1 MKYMVMECHLTY
13 AVVLSEDGRFLKAAN
28 LHYEPGQVVTDLVEM
43 EIPESRRDEKR
54 KGRRWI
60 YTLAAAAACLMLAAT
75 SMFQAGNRT
84 YGSVYMTINP
94 EVRIDVNRKDLVVD
108 LEGINQDGLE
118 LIDGYSYRKKEL
130 DVVVDELVDR
140 AIDQGYLHE
149 GGRISLALE
158 GEDGQWVMDQSDSL
172 STHLNEHL
180 TGKMSVT
187 IEVTDR
193 NHESSQVMIPI
204 TPQADHYNEMDYGED
219 KETPG
224 RTITMKWIMGKIKK
238 RLRKR
243 SQFRRSQYCRR
254 RLQRRIRKPASRRRA
269 AGRKA
274 SRRSRRRQKQSQ
286 LQQSQ
291 CRQDRLPS
299 RRRSRP
305 PHCLKPGLL
314 MTTVRRTM
322 KIPTMARRIMATGTT
337 VRPIMEIWT
346 TARPTTG
353 TMMTMTMG
361 MMIKKFFSHPVFP
374 DTLPYSFNVKQIRGP
389 LSPKK
394 FLM

>member
-75 SMFQAGNRT
+75 SMLQAGNRT

-158 GEDGQWVMDQSDSL
+158 GEDGQWVMDHSDSL

-219 KETPG
+219 KETPAETEPVPTESVSPETAPTENQETG
-224 RTITMKWIMGKIKK
+224 A
-238 RLRKR
+238 
-243 SQFRRSQYCRR
+243 
-254 RLQRRIRKPASRRRA
+254 PAESSRAESVPAVTAPSEAVPAPTEPVPAEPAPTEPAPIQETQPPA
-269 AGRKA
+269 ALPETWPADDDGQTDYED
-274 SRRSRRRQKQSQ
+274 SDDGQTDYG
-286 LQQSQ
+286 
-291 CRQDRLPS
+291 DRDD
-299 RRRSRP
+299 
-305 PHCLKPGLL
+305 GQ
-314 MTTVRRTM
+314 TDY
-322 KIPTMARRIMATGTT
+322 GDDDDDDD
-337 VRPIMEIWT
+337 
-346 TARPTTG
+346 G
-353 TMMTMTMG
+353 
-361 MMIKKFFSHPVFP
+361 
-374 DTLPYSFNVKQIRGP
+374 DDD
-389 LSPKK
+389 
-394 FLM
+394 

>member
-75 SMFQAGNRT
+75 SMLQAGNRT

-158 GEDGQWVMDQSDSL
+158 GEDGQWVMDHSDSL

-219 KETPG
+219 KETPAETEPVPTESVSPETAPTENQETG
-224 RTITMKWIMGKIKK
+224 V
-238 RLRKR
+238 
-243 SQFRRSQYCRR
+243 
-254 RLQRRIRKPASRRRA
+254 PAESSRAESVPAVTAPTEAVPAPTEPVPAEPAPTEPAPIQETQPPA
-269 AGRKA
+269 ALPETWPDDDDGQTDYED
-274 SRRSRRRQKQSQ
+274 SDDGQTDYG
-286 LQQSQ
+286 
-291 CRQDRLPS
+291 DRDD
-299 RRRSRP
+299 
-305 PHCLKPGLL
+305 GQ
-314 MTTVRRTM
+314 TDY
-322 KIPTMARRIMATGTT
+322 GDDDDDDD
-337 VRPIMEIWT
+337 
-346 TARPTTG
+346 G
-353 TMMTMTMG
+353 
-361 MMIKKFFSHPVFP
+361 
-374 DTLPYSFNVKQIRGP
+374 DDD
-389 LSPKK
+389 
-394 FLM
+394 

>member
-75 SMFQAGNRT
+75 SMLQAGNRT

-158 GEDGQWVMDQSDSL
+158 GEDGQWVMDHSDSL

-219 KETPG
+219 KETPAETEPVPTESVSPETAPTENQETG
-224 RTITMKWIMGKIKK
+224 A
-238 RLRKR
+238 
-243 SQFRRSQYCRR
+243 
-254 RLQRRIRKPASRRRA
+254 PAESSRA
-269 AGRKA
+269 ESVPAVTAPSEAVLAPTEPAPPEPAPTEPAPIQETQPPVALPETWPADDDGQTDYED
-274 SRRSRRRQKQSQ
+274 SDDGQTDYG
-286 LQQSQ
+286 
-291 CRQDRLPS
+291 DRDD
-299 RRRSRP
+299 
-305 PHCLKPGLL
+305 GQ
-314 MTTVRRTM
+314 TDY
-322 KIPTMARRIMATGTT
+322 GDDDDDDD
-337 VRPIMEIWT
+337 
-346 TARPTTG
+346 G
-353 TMMTMTMG
+353 
-361 MMIKKFFSHPVFP
+361 
-374 DTLPYSFNVKQIRGP
+374 DDD
-389 LSPKK
+389 
-394 FLM
+394 

>member
-158 GEDGQWVMDQSDSL
+158 GEDGQWVMDHSDSL

-219 KETPG
+219 KETPAETEPVPTESVSPETAPTENQETG
-224 RTITMKWIMGKIKK
+224 A
-238 RLRKR
+238 
-243 SQFRRSQYCRR
+243 
-254 RLQRRIRKPASRRRA
+254 PAESSRA
-269 AGRKA
+269 ESVPAVTAPSEAVPAPTEPVPAEPAPTEPAPIQETQPPVALPETWPADDDGQTDYED
-274 SRRSRRRQKQSQ
+274 SDDGQTDYG
-286 LQQSQ
+286 
-291 CRQDRLPS
+291 DRDD
-299 RRRSRP
+299 
-305 PHCLKPGLL
+305 GQ
-314 MTTVRRTM
+314 TDY
-322 KIPTMARRIMATGTT
+322 GDDDDDDD
-337 VRPIMEIWT
+337 
-346 TARPTTG
+346 G
-353 TMMTMTMG
+353 
-361 MMIKKFFSHPVFP
+361 
-374 DTLPYSFNVKQIRGP
+374 DDD
-389 LSPKK
+389 
-394 FLM
+394 

>member
-75 SMFQAGNRT
+75 SMLQAGNRT

-158 GEDGQWVMDQSDSL
+158 GEDGQWVMDHSDSL

-219 KETPG
+219 KETPAETEPVPTESVSPETAPTENQETG
-224 RTITMKWIMGKIKK
+224 A
-238 RLRKR
+238 
-243 SQFRRSQYCRR
+243 
-254 RLQRRIRKPASRRRA
+254 PAESSRA
-269 AGRKA
+269 ESVPAVTA
-274 SRRSRRRQKQSQ
+274 
-286 LQQSQ
+286 
-291 CRQDRLPS
+291 PS
-299 RRRSRP
+299 EAVPAPTEPAP
-305 PHCLKPGLL
+305 PEPA
-314 MTTVRRTM
+314 
-322 KIPTMARRIMATGTT
+322 PTEPA
-337 VRPIMEIWT
+337 PIQET
-346 TARPTTG
+346 QPPA
-353 TMMTMTMG
+353 
-361 MMIKKFFSHPVFP
+361 
-374 DTLPYSFNVKQIRGP
+374 TLPETWPDDDDGQTDYEDSDDGQTDYGDRDDGQTDYGDDDDDDDGDDD
-389 LSPKK
+389 
-394 FLM
+394 

>member
-158 GEDGQWVMDQSDSL
+158 GEDGQWVMDHSDSL

-219 KETPG
+219 KETPAETEPVPTESVSPETAPTENQETG
-224 RTITMKWIMGKIKK
+224 A
-238 RLRKR
+238 
-243 SQFRRSQYCRR
+243 
-254 RLQRRIRKPASRRRA
+254 PAESSRA
-269 AGRKA
+269 ESVPAVTAPSEAVLAPTEPAPPEPAPTEPAPIQETQPPVALPETWPADDDGQTDYED
-274 SRRSRRRQKQSQ
+274 SDDGQTDYG
-286 LQQSQ
+286 
-291 CRQDRLPS
+291 DRDD
-299 RRRSRP
+299 
-305 PHCLKPGLL
+305 GQ
-314 MTTVRRTM
+314 TDY
-322 KIPTMARRIMATGTT
+322 GDDDDDDD
-337 VRPIMEIWT
+337 
-346 TARPTTG
+346 G
-353 TMMTMTMG
+353 
-361 MMIKKFFSHPVFP
+361 
-374 DTLPYSFNVKQIRGP
+374 DDD
-389 LSPKK
+389 
-394 FLM
+394 

>member
-75 SMFQAGNRT
+75 SMLQAGNRT

-108 LEGINQDGLE
+108 LEGINEDGLE

-158 GEDGQWVMDQSDSL
+158 GEDGQWVMDHSDSL

-219 KETPG
+219 KETPAETEPVPTESVSPETAPTENQETG
-224 RTITMKWIMGKIKK
+224 A
-238 RLRKR
+238 
-243 SQFRRSQYCRR
+243 
-254 RLQRRIRKPASRRRA
+254 PAESSRAESVPAVTAPSEAVPAPTEPAPPEPAPTEPAPIQETQPPA
-269 AGRKA
+269 ALPETWPADDDGQTDYED
-274 SRRSRRRQKQSQ
+274 SDDGQTDYG
-286 LQQSQ
+286 
-291 CRQDRLPS
+291 DRDD
-299 RRRSRP
+299 
-305 PHCLKPGLL
+305 GQ
-314 MTTVRRTM
+314 TDY
-322 KIPTMARRIMATGTT
+322 GDDDDDDD
-337 VRPIMEIWT
+337 
-346 TARPTTG
+346 G
-353 TMMTMTMG
+353 
-361 MMIKKFFSHPVFP
+361 
-374 DTLPYSFNVKQIRGP
+374 DDD
-389 LSPKK
+389 
-394 FLM
+394 

>member
-158 GEDGQWVMDQSDSL
+158 GEDGQWVMDHSDSL

-219 KETPG
+219 KETPAE
-224 RTITMKWIMGKIKK
+224 TE
-238 RLRKR
+238 
-243 SQFRRSQYCRR
+243 
-254 RLQRRIRKPASRRRA
+254 PAPTESVSPETAPTENQETGAPAESSRA
-269 AGRKA
+269 ESVPAVTVPSEAVPAPTEPAPPEPAPTEPAPIQETQPPVALPETWPADDDGQTDYED
-274 SRRSRRRQKQSQ
+274 SDDGQTDYG
-286 LQQSQ
+286 
-291 CRQDRLPS
+291 DRDD
-299 RRRSRP
+299 
-305 PHCLKPGLL
+305 GQ
-314 MTTVRRTM
+314 TDY
-322 KIPTMARRIMATGTT
+322 GDDDDDDD
-337 VRPIMEIWT
+337 
-346 TARPTTG
+346 G
-353 TMMTMTMG
+353 
-361 MMIKKFFSHPVFP
+361 
-374 DTLPYSFNVKQIRGP
+374 DD
-389 LSPKK
+389 
-394 FLM
+394 

>member
-75 SMFQAGNRT
+75 SMLQAGNRT

-158 GEDGQWVMDQSDSL
+158 GEDGQWVMDHSDSL

-219 KETPG
+219 KETPEE
-224 RTITMKWIMGKIKK
+224 TEPVQTE
-238 RLRKR
+238 
-243 SQFRRSQYCRR
+243 
-254 RLQRRIRKPASRRRA
+254 PAPTESVSPETAPTENQETGVPAESSRA
-269 AGRKA
+269 ESVPAVTA
-274 SRRSRRRQKQSQ
+274 
-286 LQQSQ
+286 
-291 CRQDRLPS
+291 PTEAVPAPTEPA
-299 RRRSRP
+299 P
-305 PHCLKPGLL
+305 PEPA
-314 MTTVRRTM
+314 
-322 KIPTMARRIMATGTT
+322 PTEPA
-337 VRPIMEIWT
+337 PIQET
-346 TARPTTG
+346 QPPA
-353 TMMTMTMG
+353 
-361 MMIKKFFSHPVFP
+361 
-374 DTLPYSFNVKQIRGP
+374 TLPETWPDDDDGQTDYEDSDDGQTDYGDRDDGQTDYGDDDDDDDGDDD
-389 LSPKK
+389 
-394 FLM
+394 

>member
-158 GEDGQWVMDQSDSL
+158 GEDGQWVMDHSDSL

-219 KETPG
+219 KETPAETEPVQTEPVSLETAPTENQETG
-224 RTITMKWIMGKIKK
+224 A
-238 RLRKR
+238 
-243 SQFRRSQYCRR
+243 
-254 RLQRRIRKPASRRRA
+254 PAESSRA
-269 AGRKA
+269 ESVPAVTAPSEAVPAPTEPAPPEPAPTEPAPIQETQPPVALPETWPADDDGQTDYED
-274 SRRSRRRQKQSQ
+274 SDDGQTDYG
-286 LQQSQ
+286 
-291 CRQDRLPS
+291 DRDD
-299 RRRSRP
+299 
-305 PHCLKPGLL
+305 GQ
-314 MTTVRRTM
+314 TDY
-322 KIPTMARRIMATGTT
+322 GDDDDDDD
-337 VRPIMEIWT
+337 
-346 TARPTTG
+346 G
-353 TMMTMTMG
+353 
-361 MMIKKFFSHPVFP
+361 
-374 DTLPYSFNVKQIRGP
+374 DDD
-389 LSPKK
+389 
-394 FLM
+394 

>member
-75 SMFQAGNRT
+75 SMLQAGNRT

-158 GEDGQWVMDQSDSL
+158 GEDGQWVMDHSDSL

-219 KETPG
+219 KETPAETEPVQTEPVLPETAPTENQETG
-224 RTITMKWIMGKIKK
+224 V
-238 RLRKR
+238 
-243 SQFRRSQYCRR
+243 
-254 RLQRRIRKPASRRRA
+254 PAESSRA
-269 AGRKA
+269 ESVPAVTAPTEAVPAPTEPVPAGPA
-274 SRRSRRRQKQSQ
+274 PIQETQPPSALPETWPADDDGQTDYEDSDDGQTDYG
-286 LQQSQ
+286 
-291 CRQDRLPS
+291 DRDDGQTDYGDLDD
-299 RRRSRP
+299 
-305 PHCLKPGLL
+305 GQ
-314 MTTVRRTM
+314 TDY
-322 KIPTMARRIMATGTT
+322 GDDDDDDD
-337 VRPIMEIWT
+337 
-346 TARPTTG
+346 G
-353 TMMTMTMG
+353 
-361 MMIKKFFSHPVFP
+361 
-374 DTLPYSFNVKQIRGP
+374 DDD
-389 LSPKK
+389 
-394 FLM
+394 

>member
-130 DVVVDELVDR
+130 DVVVVELVDR

-158 GEDGQWVMDQSDSL
+158 GEDGQWVMDHSDSL

-224 RTITMKWIMGKIKK
+224 ETEPVSPETAPTENQETGV
-238 RLRKR
+238 
-243 SQFRRSQYCRR
+243 
-254 RLQRRIRKPASRRRA
+254 PAESSRA
-269 AGRKA
+269 ESVPAVTA
-274 SRRSRRRQKQSQ
+274 PTEAVPAPTEPVPAEPAPVQETQ
-286 LQQSQ
+286 
-291 CRQDRLPS
+291 
-299 RRRSRP
+299 P
-305 PHCLKPGLL
+305 P
-314 MTTVRRTM
+314 
-322 KIPTMARRIMATGTT
+322 A
-337 VRPIMEIWT
+337 
-346 TARPTTG
+346 
-353 TMMTMTMG
+353 
-361 MMIKKFFSHPVFP
+361 
-374 DTLPYSFNVKQIRGP
+374 TLPETWPDDDDGQTDYEDSDDGQTDYGDRDDGQTDYGDDDDDDDYDGDDD
-389 LSPKK
+389 
-394 FLM
+394 

>member
-75 SMFQAGNRT
+75 SMLQAGNRT

-158 GEDGQWVMDQSDSL
+158 GEDGQWVMDHSDSL

-219 KETPG
+219 KETPAETEPVQTEPVSLETAPTENQETG
-224 RTITMKWIMGKIKK
+224 V
-238 RLRKR
+238 
-243 SQFRRSQYCRR
+243 
-254 RLQRRIRKPASRRRA
+254 PA
-269 AGRKA
+269 
-274 SRRSRRRQKQSQ
+274 
-286 LQQSQ
+286 
-291 CRQDRLPS
+291 P
-299 RRRSRP
+299 
-305 PHCLKPGLL
+305 
-314 MTTVRRTM
+314 
-322 KIPTMARRIMATGTT
+322 
-337 VRPIMEIWT
+337 
-346 TARPTTG
+346 
-353 TMMTMTMG
+353 
-361 MMIKKFFSHPVFP
+361 
-374 DTLPYSFNVKQIRGP
+374 
-389 LSPKK
+389 
-394 FLM
+394 

>member
-75 SMFQAGNRT
+75 SMLQAGNRT
-84 YGSVYMTINP
+84 YGSVYMIINP

-158 GEDGQWVMDQSDSL
+158 GEDGQWVMDHSDSL

-219 KETPG
+219 KETPAETEPVQTEPVSLETAPTENQETG
-224 RTITMKWIMGKIKK
+224 A
-238 RLRKR
+238 
-243 SQFRRSQYCRR
+243 
-254 RLQRRIRKPASRRRA
+254 PAESSRGESVPAVTAPTEAVPAPTEPVPAEPAPTEPAPIQETQPPA
-269 AGRKA
+269 ALPETWPADDDGQTDYED
-274 SRRSRRRQKQSQ
+274 SDDGQTDYG
-286 LQQSQ
+286 
-291 CRQDRLPS
+291 DRDD
-299 RRRSRP
+299 
-305 PHCLKPGLL
+305 GQ
-314 MTTVRRTM
+314 TDYEDDDDDDD
-322 KIPTMARRIMATGTT
+322 G
-337 VRPIMEIWT
+337 
-346 TARPTTG
+346 
-353 TMMTMTMG
+353 
-361 MMIKKFFSHPVFP
+361 
-374 DTLPYSFNVKQIRGP
+374 DDD
-389 LSPKK
+389 
-394 FLM
+394 

>member
-60 YTLAAAAACLMLAAT
+60 YTLAAAAACLMLA
-75 SMFQAGNRT
+75 
-84 YGSVYMTINP
+84 TINP

-158 GEDGQWVMDQSDSL
+158 GEDGQWVMDHSDSL

-224 RTITMKWIMGKIKK
+224 ESGNRRPGGEQQGGK
-238 RLRKR
+238 RPGGHGADR
-243 SQFRRSQYCRR
+243 SSPSSNR
-254 RLQRRIRKPASRRRA
+254 AS
-269 AGRKA
+269 AGR
-274 SRRSRRRQKQSQ
+274 
-286 LQQSQ
+286 
-291 CRQDRLPS
+291 
-299 RRRSRP
+299 
-305 PHCLKPGLL
+305 
-314 MTTVRRTM
+314 
-322 KIPTMARRIMATGTT
+322 TG
-337 VRPIMEIWT
+337 
-346 TARPTTG
+346 
-353 TMMTMTMG
+353 
-361 MMIKKFFSHPVFP
+361 SHPG
-374 DTLPYSFNVKQIRGP
+374 DAAALHIA
-389 LSPKK
+389 
-394 FLM
+394 

>member
-75 SMFQAGNRT
+75 SMLQAGNRT

-158 GEDGQWVMDQSDSL
+158 GEDGQWVMDHSDSL
-172 STHLNEHL
+172 RTHINEHL
-180 TGKMSVT
+180 TVKMSVT

-219 KETPG
+219 KETPAETEPVPTESVSPETAPTENQETG
-224 RTITMKWIMGKIKK
+224 A
-238 RLRKR
+238 
-243 SQFRRSQYCRR
+243 
-254 RLQRRIRKPASRRRA
+254 PAESSRA
-269 AGRKA
+269 ESVPAVTAPSEAVPAPTEPAPPEPAPTEPAPIQETQPPVALPETWPADDDGQTDYED
-274 SRRSRRRQKQSQ
+274 SDDGQTDYG
-286 LQQSQ
+286 
-291 CRQDRLPS
+291 DRDD
-299 RRRSRP
+299 
-305 PHCLKPGLL
+305 GQ
-314 MTTVRRTM
+314 TDY
-322 KIPTMARRIMATGTT
+322 GDDDDDDD
-337 VRPIMEIWT
+337 
-346 TARPTTG
+346 G
-353 TMMTMTMG
+353 
-361 MMIKKFFSHPVFP
+361 
-374 DTLPYSFNVKQIRGP
+374 DDD
-389 LSPKK
+389 
-394 FLM
+394 

>member
-75 SMFQAGNRT
+75 SMLQAGNRT
-84 YGSVYMTINP
+84 CGSVYMTINP

-158 GEDGQWVMDQSDSL
+158 GEDGQWVMDHSDSL

-219 KETPG
+219 KETPAETEPVQTEPVLPETAPTENQETG
-224 RTITMKWIMGKIKK
+224 V
-238 RLRKR
+238 
-243 SQFRRSQYCRR
+243 
-254 RLQRRIRKPASRRRA
+254 PAESSRA
-269 AGRKA
+269 ESVPAVTAPSEAVPAPTEPVPAEPAPVQETQPPVALPETWPADDDGQTDYED
-274 SRRSRRRQKQSQ
+274 SDDGQTDYG
-286 LQQSQ
+286 
-291 CRQDRLPS
+291 DRDD
-299 RRRSRP
+299 
-305 PHCLKPGLL
+305 GQ
-314 MTTVRRTM
+314 TDY
-322 KIPTMARRIMATGTT
+322 GDDDDDDD
-337 VRPIMEIWT
+337 
-346 TARPTTG
+346 G
-353 TMMTMTMG
+353 
-361 MMIKKFFSHPVFP
+361 
-374 DTLPYSFNVKQIRGP
+374 DDD
-389 LSPKK
+389 
-394 FLM
+394 